1 MCALDGTRVWRSGPT
16 QLGHIEVVSA
26 AIGTPGCELET
37 RSCGPRRRRWLSGG
51 RAVGA
56 DVGDRRVGEGV
67 VEQTDDLLVE
77 RLIFGPVLWKPAEK
91 RQDLAELRKKH
102 QQEL

>member
-1 MCALDGTRVWRSGPT
+1 M
-16 QLGHIEVVSA
+16 
-26 AIGTPGCELET
+26 
-37 RSCGPRRRRWLSGG
+37 
-51 RAVGA
+51 
-56 DVGDRRVGEGV
+56 GEGV